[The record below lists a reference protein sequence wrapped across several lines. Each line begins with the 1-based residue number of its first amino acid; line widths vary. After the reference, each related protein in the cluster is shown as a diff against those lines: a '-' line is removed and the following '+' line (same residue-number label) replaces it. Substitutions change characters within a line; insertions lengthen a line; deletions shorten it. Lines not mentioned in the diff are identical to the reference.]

1 MEILLKKLVWPALAA
16 EANFRNNCLLGT
28 FRTCV
33 ETSGALEWGNLG
45 LKSVRCELKN
55 GKFVLLKYTVS
66 AKDPINK
73 SYTINSTAVCA

>member
-1 MEILLKKLVWPALAA
+1 MVWPALAA
-16 EANFRNNCLLGT
+16 EANFPNICLLGT

-55 GKFVLLKYTVS
+55 VKFVLPEYTVYKITTTLVPELPALS
-66 AKDPINK
+66 
-73 SYTINSTAVCA
+73 